1 MATLNQV
8 HLIGNVG
15 GNPEV
20 RFIGEGIQNKV
31 AQFSLATQEGYKDRN
46 GQWQEQTEWHRIV
59 AFSKLADVA
68 EKYIRK
74 GSQLYVEGRLR
85 TRSWNDQ
92 TGAKKSVTEIVAGN
106 IQLIGPRP
114 ADPAIAG
121 ARQLA
126 EQQQSDGVGR
136 VPLYLQASQLSQPR
150 QTVAPVIEP
159 DSYDDDLPF

>member
-1 MATLNQV
+1 MASLNQV

-15 GNPEV
+15 GNPDV
-20 RFIGEGIQNKV
+20 RYIGEGTQNKV

-59 AFSKLADVA
+59 VFSKLADIA

-92 TGAKKSVTEIVAGN
+92 TGAKKSVTEIVANN

-126 EQQQSDGVGR
+126 EQQQSRTQQPER
-136 VPLYLQASQLSQPR
+136 VPLYQQAAQMQA
-150 QTVAPVIEP
+150 APVIEP
-159 DSYDDDLPF
+159 GAYDDDLPF